1 MRDRGESTLDGE
13 GALAGKGQW
22 VSIFVPDDQ
31 PLVRLKEALNWEA
44 ITAAMV
50 THWRAAGKNVDGGPG
65 LPWPVALYVPLLVLM
80 WLKSYHP
87 RQMEEYL
94 SESVLARRFLDLKV
108 ARVQQIR
115 DHSSIA
121 RAEAALGAAGKAAVN
136 ALVLHTAQELGFAGT
151 ELLSSDTTVQEP
163 AMGYPN
169 EPGILK
175 GWAERIERA
184 LKKLKAGGVQ
194 GAQAGIGQAREIYHS
209 VKHHHLFATT
219 KEEKRRILQQIV
231 NKSEE
236 LAKTM
241 DGMIK
246 QVSARCGRVKQ
257 NAKAKLIQMG
267 AVARSLLPQ
276 ITQWLTT
283 GKVATEKIL
292 HAGLTQARAI
302 PKGKG
307 RVKFGMKWL
316 IHRLT
321 GGYLFGHRVAPR
333 ADENQMP
340 AESLKDYR
348 ELFGQQAT
356 PKMVIYDRGA
366 SLPAAAA
373 KLRQEGVRK
382 VGIPPRG
389 QGEWLVG
396 EKDQKVVKSE
406 RGKTEGSIGRLK
418 SRKYGFSHRQER
430 SAETQDAAGQRALV
444 AVNLNTLLQDLV
456 EQATTASLA

>member
-1 MRDRGESTLDGE
+1 MRERSDSTPEGGGAPAVKGE
-13 GALAGKGQW
+13 W

-31 PLVRLKEALNWEA
+31 PLLRLKDALNWEV
-44 ITAAMV
+44 ITAVMV

-65 LPWPVALYVPLLVLM
+65 LPWPVHLYVPLLVLM
-80 WLKSYHP
+80 WLKSYHA

-94 SESVLARRFLDLKV
+94 SESVLAQRFLDL
-108 ARVQQIR
+108 RVVRLQQIR
-115 DHSSIA
+115 DHASIA

-136 ALVLHTAQELGFAGT
+136 ALVIHTAQELGFAGK
-151 ELLSSDTTVQEP
+151 EMLSSDTTVQEP
-163 AMGYPN
+163 ALGYPN
-169 EPGILK
+169 EPGILR

-184 LKKLKAGGVQ
+184 LKKLKTGGVQ
-194 GAQAGIGQAREIYHS
+194 GAQAGIAKAREIYHS

-219 KEEKRRILQQIV
+219 KEEKQRMLQQLV
-231 NKSEE
+231 KKSEE
-236 LAKTM
+236 LAKTV
-241 DGMIK
+241 DAVIK
-246 QVSARCGRVKQ
+246 QVSERCGRVKQ

-267 AVARSLLPQ
+267 AVARTLLPQ
-276 ITQWLTT
+276 IKQWMET
-283 GKVATEKIL
+283 GKVATEKII
-292 HAGLTQARAI
+292 HAGLPQARAI

-333 ADENQMP
+333 ADENRMP

-348 ELFGQQAT
+348 ELFGQKAS
-356 PKMVIYDRGA
+356 PKMVVYDRGA

-373 KLRQEGVRK
+373 KLKQEGVRK

-389 QGEWLVG
+389 QGAWLVG

-430 SAETQDAAGQRALV
+430 SAETQDAAGQRAIV
-444 AVNLNTLLQDLV
+444 SVNLNTLLQDLV
-456 EQATTASLA
+456 EQATAASLA